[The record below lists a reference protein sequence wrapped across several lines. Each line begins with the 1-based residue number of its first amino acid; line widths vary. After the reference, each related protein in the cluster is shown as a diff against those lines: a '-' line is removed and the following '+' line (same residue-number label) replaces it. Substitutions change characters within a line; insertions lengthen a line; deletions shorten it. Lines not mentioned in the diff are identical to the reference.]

1 MCIIRVKLSRLNI
14 VGDINMSR
22 KSKLYYF
29 ALAAIVCFVDLIS
42 SGNNGFVELLLVLLS
57 SIIVFHMGK
66 IHFSTTRISYLV
78 LLIANIAVLVLTY
91 YHRVYL
97 VNILLLSWLI
107 YKVITP
113 KILNYKWLFEISVA
127 IAFLM
132 TYISALSKHSFP
144 LFIFIFYPV
153 YLAGCKVRDKNIVK
167 NVKSI
172 AFVVA
177 NLIISGLGLAAFIY
191 KSLGKNIVDDILFLN
206 IKAVGTVTAVIL
218 PFIAILLIWF
228 CISLNM
234 LLKMISLRF
243 THKVYLS
250 DFDVLTFRT
259 PVFSMIY
266 YLGVVFF
273 ITYLTQFSIRLN
285 VYRALV
291 DMFDPHVLFN
301 VLLIAGIYM
310 LICSLLGKGIA
321 NIIVG
326 LLTVVVVIANAIK
339 IKYFNEPFYPWDV
352 YLIKNLFGIAEGYVS
367 LPIVIGG
374 IVVLLATAITLIVIF
389 RKRVAKALKPRISLF
404 IMIFS
409 LLLFGIN
416 AFILNT
422 PQLTSQLNIQKS
434 WYIGKAEMLANGVWV
449 QNYFYL
455 SDLDKYLNK
464 APTGYSYEKIKE
476 LDEKYS
482 RENHTQTNEEKPNVV
497 VIMSESFWDVSKLEG
512 VSFNKNLYENLNKF
526 QKGELAPPAIGGS
539 TANTE
544 FEVLTGMSM
553 YFINPGVIPYNVYLR
568 TDTSSIARVFK
579 DNSYD
584 TTAMHPNSGWFYN
597 RDKVYKYF
605 GFDKFLDVYSFNQS
619 DYKGGSVSDD
629 ALINKII
636 GKLEDKSSDKPQ
648 FIFAITMQNHDPYND
663 KYESTDITVKSDVL
677 SAEEKN
683 IMTNLAQG
691 LYDSD
696 QALGKL
702 ISSIEKS
709 GKPTLVYFFGDHA
722 SRFGSVQDYYDLYD
736 RLVNTDKAEDYLGKL
751 KYYITPVATWSN
763 YREMRSFPNI
773 ISPTHLTYEILKDA
787 GVKYPN
793 YFNILADLEKKY
805 PIMHI
810 QNPQLVNNEDI
821 LVKDYQMLQY
831 DVLFGKKFYK

>member
-1 MCIIRVKLSRLNI
+1 
-14 VGDINMSR
+14 MSQ
-22 KSKLYYF
+22 KSKIYYF
-29 ALAAIVCFVDLIS
+29 ALAAIICFVDFIS
-42 SGNNGFVELLLVLLS
+42 SGNNGFVELILVLLS

-66 IHFSTTRISYLV
+66 IHFSTSRVSYLV
-78 LLIANIAVLVLTY
+78 LLIVNIVVLVLTY
-91 YHRVYL
+91 NHRVYL
-97 VNILLLSWLI
+97 LNILLLSWLI

-113 KILNYKWLFEISVA
+113 KILNYKWLFEVSFA

-144 LFIFIFYPV
+144 LFIFVFYPV
-153 YLAGCKVRDKNIVK
+153 YIVGCKVRDKNIVI

-172 AFVVA
+172 LFVTA
-177 NLIISGLGLAAFIY
+177 NFLISGLGLAAFIY
-191 KSLGKNIVDDILFLN
+191 KSLGKNIIDDILFLN
-206 IKAVGTVTAVIL
+206 IKAVGTVTAVML
-218 PFIAILLIWF
+218 PFIALFLIWF
-228 CISLNM
+228 TISFNII
-234 LLKMISLRF
+234 LKMISLKF
-243 THKVYLS
+243 TKKVYLS
-250 DFDVLTFRT
+250 DFDVLSHRSS
-259 PVFSMIY
+259 VFYLVY
-266 YLGVVFF
+266 YLGAVFF

-285 VYRALV
+285 VLQSFK

-310 LICSLLGKGIA
+310 LLCSLLGKGIS

-326 LLTVVVVIANAIK
+326 LLTIVVVIANAIK

-367 LPIVIGG
+367 LPVVIGG
-374 IVVLLATAITLIVIF
+374 AVIVLAAFTALIIIF

-404 IMIFS
+404 IMVFS
-409 LLLFGIN
+409 ILLFGIN
-416 AFILNT
+416 ALILNT

-455 SDLDKYLNK
+455 TDLDKYINK
-464 APTGYSYEKIKE
+464 APVGYSYEKIKE
-476 LDEKYS
+476 LDEKYY
-482 RENHTQTNEEKPNVV
+482 RESQTTQSDQQKPNVV

-512 VSFNKNLYENLNKF
+512 VSFNKDLYENVHKL

-568 TDTSSIARVFK
+568 TDTSSIARVFRE
-579 DNSYD
+579 NGYD

-605 GFDKFLDVYSFNQS
+605 GFDRFYDVYSFDKS
-619 DYKGGSVSDD
+619 EYKGGSVSDD
-629 ALINKII
+629 ALVNKII
-636 GKLEDKSSDKPQ
+636 SKLEDKTTEKPQ
-648 FIFAITMQNHDPYND
+648 FIFAITMQNHDPYID
-663 KYESTDITVKSDVL
+663 KYESTDITVTSDVL
-677 SAEEKN
+677 NEEEKN
-683 IMTNLAQG
+683 TLTNLAQG

-722 SRFGSVQDYYDLYD
+722 SRFGSVQDYYDLFD
-736 RLVNTDKAEDYLGKL
+736 RLVNTDKAEDYLGRL
-751 KYYITPVATWSN
+751 KYYKTPVATWSN
-763 YREMRSFPNI
+763 YHEMRSFPNI

-793 YFNILADLEKKY
+793 YFNILPELEKKY

-821 LVKDYQMLQY
+821 LVKDYQMIQY
-831 DVLFGKKFYK
+831 DVLFGKKFYNSNSKY